1 MHTLIALF
9 ITTSASPRWTPMYI
23 MAMPIHRR
31 TRDVN
36 RDFKIFCFIFPLYR
50 FTLVSLLYFSQSTL
64 L

>member
-23 MAMPIHRR
+23 MTIPIHRR
-31 TRDVN
+31 TREVN

-50 FTLVSLLYFSQSTL
+50 FTLVSLLYFSTSTL